1 MFAVIIAYLKYGFIR
16 TEKPRKASAVRRHP
30 TKQTAKTKLPKKIL
44 DFICPFLNL
53 LYIWTKYDQMTII
66 KKHTSFGEL
75 LRSLREETGQ
85 TLKTVAENLQMDTSL
100 LAKIERNERQPTKQI
115 ISQVAEYFNVD
126 KKELQSE
133 FLSDQIAYKIMDEEA
148 DIEILKVAEEKVK
161 YLKTVNNGK

>member
-1 MFAVIIAYLKYGFIR
+1 MGI
-16 TEKPRKASAVRRHP
+16 H
-30 TKQTAKTKLPKKIL
+30 
-44 DFICPFLNL
+44 
-53 LYIWTKYDQMTII
+53 

-115 ISQVAEYFNVD
+115 INQVAEYFNVD

-133 FLSDQIAYKIMDEEA
+133 FLSDQIAYKILDEEA
-148 DIEILKVAEEKVK
+148 AIEILKVAEEKVI

>member
-1 MFAVIIAYLKYGFIR
+1 M
-16 TEKPRKASAVRRHP
+16 E
-30 TKQTAKTKLPKKIL
+30 
-44 DFICPFLNL
+44 
-53 LYIWTKYDQMTII
+53 II

-75 LRSLREETGQ
+75 LRSLREESGQ

-133 FLSDQIAYKIMDEEA
+133 FLSDQIAYKILDEEA
-148 DIEILKVAEEKVK
+148 DIEILKVAEEKVI

>member
-1 MFAVIIAYLKYGFIR
+1 MTTLK
-16 TEKPRKASAVRRHP
+16 K
-30 TKQTAKTKLPKKIL
+30 
-44 DFICPFLNL
+44 N
-53 LYIWTKYDQMTII
+53 
-66 KKHTSFGEL
+66 TSFGEL

>member
-1 MFAVIIAYLKYGFIR
+1 
-16 TEKPRKASAVRRHP
+16 
-30 TKQTAKTKLPKKIL
+30 
-44 DFICPFLNL
+44 
-53 LYIWTKYDQMTII
+53 MTTI

-85 TLKTVAENLQMDTSL
+85 TLKTVAENLEMDTSL
-100 LAKIERNERQPTKQI
+100 LAKIERNERQPTKLI

-126 KKELQSE
+126 KKELQTE
-133 FLSDQIAYKIMDEEA
+133 FLSDQIAYKILDEEA

>member
-1 MFAVIIAYLKYGFIR
+1 MATL
-16 TEKPRKASAVRRHP
+16 
-30 TKQTAKTKLPKKIL
+30 
-44 DFICPFLNL
+44 
-53 LYIWTKYDQMTII
+53 

-100 LAKIERNERQPTKQI
+100 LAKIERNERQPTKLI